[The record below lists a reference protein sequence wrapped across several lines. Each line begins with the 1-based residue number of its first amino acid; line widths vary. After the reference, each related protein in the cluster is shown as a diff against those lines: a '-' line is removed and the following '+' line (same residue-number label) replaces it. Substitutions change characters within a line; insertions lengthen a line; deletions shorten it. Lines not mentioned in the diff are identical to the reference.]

1 MNGPFLAQ
9 GTRNFVTVTNDDH
22 WSKVSN
28 VKITA
33 AVEAAGLVCRS
44 VSPIQLF
51 LPVSGAVHSDTT
63 RRQKVQSSAFW
74 KVYKIIKLT

>member
-1 MNGPFLAQ
+1 M
-9 GTRNFVTVTNDDH
+9 TVTNDDH

-44 VSPIQLF
+44 VSPVQLI
-51 LPVSGAVHSDTT
+51 LPVSGAVLPFTT

>member
-1 MNGPFLAQ
+1 MNGPFLAR
-9 GTRNFVTVTNDDH
+9 GTRNLATVTNDDH

-44 VSPIQLF
+44 VSPVKLI
-51 LPVSGAVHSDTT
+51 LPVSGAVHSVTT
-63 RRQKVQSSAFW
+63 RRHKVQSSAFW
-74 KVYKIIKLT
+74 KVYKTIKLT